1 MRPAQLATSTPS
13 VCVVLIVPDQG
24 KSFSTSIIVPTH
36 IHTLTRHGSVA
47 KEKRKKRVAIV
58 ANPQKFSLQ
67 FSGSKYLLAEILF
80 TRVTMCIQV
89 DHKKNK
95 IRRCRVHLN
104 KPFDSFF
111 FFFPFTPFFNICF
124 VKKTFEFSSL
134 VGYRTTPTIPSTDI
148 GRCYVITVGPSL
160 LICYLAVCS
169 ACSRSRWS
177 KVCWSNGRWRE
188 RDGGKERV
196 RSERTPAPP
205 SRGLAT
211 IRARA

>member
-111 FFFPFTPFFNICF
+111 FFFSPSRLFSIF
-124 VKKTFEFSSL
+124 VLLKKLLSFL
-134 VGYRTTPTIPSTDI
+134 
-148 GRCYVITVGPSL
+148 PSL
-160 LICYLAVCS
+160 ATGQPPLFPRLTLAV
-169 ACSRSRWS
+169 
-177 KVCWSNGRWRE
+177 
-188 RDGGKERV
+188 
-196 RSERTPAPP
+196 
-205 SRGLAT
+205 AT
-211 IRARA
+211 LLLLVLRY